1 MTFGRHIPHDLTLH
15 DGTTIPANTI
25 IGIPSAAIDHDP
37 AFYPSPS
44 TFDGDRH
51 LGAKASFTTSNES
64 NMHWGYGLHACS
76 GRFFAVMEIKMI
88 MAHVL
93 LEYDFRFEEGTVE
106 RPRNISFELQNSV
119 NPGVKIL
126 FRRRGKSA

>member
-1 MTFGRHIPHDLTLH
+1 
-15 DGTTIPANTI
+15 
-25 IGIPSAAIDHDP
+25 
-37 AFYPSPS
+37 
-44 TFDGDRH
+44 
-51 LGAKASFTTSNES
+51 
-64 NMHWGYGLHACS
+64 MHWGYGLHACS
-76 GRFFAVMEIKMI
+76 GRFFAAMEIKMI

-119 NPGVKIL
+119 DPGVKIL